1 MNELVYRFL
10 QNDLSRRGFIQALT
24 ALGVSSAFAE
34 STARAAES
42 AANADPDANGR
53 TAYGTGGKLMVE
65 QMEAAGV
72 RFLFTNPGSFEVGL
86 FDAFLDRPK
95 MQLIIGLHEGIVI
108 SMADGYHKATGEP
121 AFVNVHV
128 IAGTAQSAGQL
139 YNSSRD
145 GSALIVTA
153 GLLDNEMQDDNLL
166 LAARPGF
173 DQKDVNRQFTKMS
186 WETRDPESIPVMLR
200 RAFKVATT
208 APGGPTY
215 LALANHALEADGV
228 SAAIHDRASFIIPD
242 DIPAR
247 DEDIDA
253 IARLLIEAEA
263 PILHVGDE
271 ISKASG
277 EQAVLELAELLEIP
291 VADANWPYH
300 NFPRMHR
307 LFAGGYG
314 SRGRDLVLRIGVGDI
329 GGTAAAGPD
338 AEGARTAWIGLDTGA
353 IGGDRP
359 FGHAVVA
366 NTRLAAEALV
376 EAVRS
381 LTTEERRASIR
392 ASRSEHARK
401 PPELDPANVGRSPI
415 HADELGHA
423 LEAELDADAI
433 IVSENL
439 SGSNQ
444 FFSTGHRD
452 GEKLWLATSGAGLG
466 WGIGAA
472 TGAKLGQPDRQVVCN
487 IGDGSVMYSASGFWS
502 QARYGVPV
510 LTVVTNNRNYQ
521 TVRLAYA
528 RYDGRM
534 KATNRYTGM
543 HLGDPD
549 IDFAGLARSQGVEGV
564 TVESAAELRPA
575 IRRGIEATRAGEPFL
590 IDVVVDRKG
599 DGGDSTWHQEFS
611 LADQRTKSV

>member
-10 QNDLSRRGFIQALT
+10 RNDLSRRGFIQALT
-24 ALGVSSAFAE
+24 ALGLTGTIAE
-34 STARAAES
+34 STANAAAA
-42 AANADPDANGR
+42 AANADPEAGSR
-53 TAYGTGGKLMVE
+53 TASGTGGELMVE

-95 MQLIIGLHEGIVI
+95 MQLIMGLHEGIVI
-108 SMADGYHKATGEP
+108 SMADGYHKASGEP

-215 LALANHALEADGV
+215 LALANHALEAKGV
-228 SAAIHDRASFIIPD
+228 SATIHDRPSFIIPD
-242 DIPAR
+242 EIPAR
-247 DEDIDA
+247 TEDIEA
-253 IARLLIEAEA
+253 VARMLIEAEA

-271 ISKASG
+271 VSKAG
-277 EQAVLELAELLEIP
+277 AQQAVLELAELLQVP
-291 VADANWPYH
+291 VADVNWPFH
-300 NFPRMHR
+300 SFPRMHP
-307 LFAGGYG
+307 LYAGGYN
-314 SRGRDLVLRIGVGDI
+314 SRGRDFVLRIGVGDI

-338 AEGARTAWIGLDTGA
+338 AEGSRSAWIGLNTGA

-359 FGHAVVA
+359 FGRAVVA
-366 NTRLAAEALV
+366 NTKLAAEALV
-376 EAVRS
+376 EAVES
-381 LTTEERRASIR
+381 LTTEERRRKIR
-392 ASRSEHARK
+392 ASRADAARRK
-401 PPELDPANVGRSPI
+401 PQLDPANVGNSPI
-415 HADELGHA
+415 HADELGQV
-423 LEAELDADAI
+423 LETELDPNAI

-452 GEKLWLATSGAGLG
+452 DEKTWLATSGAGLG

-487 IGDGSVMYSASGFWS
+487 IGDGSVMYSAAGFWS

-521 TVRLAYA
+521 TVRFAYA

-534 KATNRYTGM
+534 KAANRYTGM

-549 IDFAGLARSQGVEGV
+549 IDFARLARSQGVDGV
-564 TVESAAELRPA
+564 TVESAADLRPA
-575 IRRGIEATRAGEPFL
+575 IRRGIEVTRAGEPFL
-590 IDVVVDRKG
+590 VDVVVDRKG

-611 LADQRTKSV
+611 LADQRTKAV

>member
-10 QNDLSRRGFIQALT
+10 RNDLSRRGFIQALT
-24 ALGVSSAFAE
+24 ALGLTGTMAE
-34 STARAAES
+34 STANAAAA
-42 AANADPDANGR
+42 AANADADSGSRQAH
-53 TAYGTGGKLMVE
+53 GTGGELMVE
-65 QMEAAGV
+65 QMAAAGV
-72 RFLFTNPGSFEVGL
+72 RFLFTNPGSFEVGF
-86 FDAFLDRPK
+86 FDAFLDRPG
-95 MQLIIGLHEGIVI
+95 MQLIMGLHEGIVI
-108 SMADGYHKATGEP
+108 SMADGYHKASGEP
-121 AFVNVHV
+121 ALVNVHV

-166 LAARPGF
+166 LAPRPGF

-215 LALANHALEADGV
+215 LALANHALEAQGV

-247 DEDIDA
+247 DEDIEA
-253 IARLLIEAEA
+253 VARTLIEAKA
-263 PILHVGDE
+263 PIIHVGDE
-271 ISKASG
+271 ISKAG
-277 EQAVLELAELLEIP
+277 AQQAVLELAELLQVP
-291 VADANWPYH
+291 VGDVNWPFH
-300 NFPRMHR
+300 SFPRMHP
-307 LFAGGYG
+307 LYAGGYS
-314 SRGRDLVLRIGVGDI
+314 SRDRDFVLRIGVGDI

-338 AEGARTAWIGLDTGA
+338 AEGSQNAWIGLNTAA

-359 FGHAVVA
+359 FGRALVA
-366 NTRLAAEALV
+366 NTKLAAEALV
-376 EAVRS
+376 EAVES
-381 LTTEERRASIR
+381 LTTEERRQKIR
-392 ASRSEHARK
+392 ASRPDPARK
-401 PPELDPANVGRSPI
+401 PPQLDQANVGRSPI
-415 HADELGHA
+415 HADELGHV
-423 LEAELDADAI
+423 LEAELDPNAI

-452 GEKLWLATSGAGLG
+452 NEKTWLATSGAGLG

-487 IGDGSVMYSASGFWS
+487 IGDGSVMYSASGFWT

-528 RYDGRM
+528 RYDGKM
-534 KATNRYTGM
+534 KEANRYTGM

-549 IDFAGLARSQGVEGV
+549 IDFAGLARSQGVDGV
-564 TVESAAELRPA
+564 TVESAADLRPA

-590 IDVVVDRKG
+590 VDVVVDRKG

>member
-10 QNDLSRRGFIQALT
+10 RNDLSRRGFIQALT
-24 ALGVSSAFAE
+24 ALGLTGTIAE
-34 STARAAES
+34 STANAAAA
-42 AANADPDANGR
+42 AANADPDSGSR
-53 TAYGTGGKLMVE
+53 TATGTGGELMVE
-65 QMEAAGV
+65 QMTAAGT
-72 RFLFTNPGSFEVGL
+72 RFLFTNPGSFEVGF
-86 FDAFLDRPK
+86 FDAFLDRPG
-95 MQLIIGLHEGIVI
+95 MQLIMGLHEGIVI
-108 SMADGYHKATGEP
+108 SMADGYHKASGEP
-121 AFVNVHV
+121 ALVNVHV

-166 LAARPGF
+166 LGPRPGF

-186 WETRDPESIPVMLR
+186 WETRDPGSIPVMLR
-200 RAFKVATT
+200 RAYKVATT
-208 APGGPTY
+208 SPGGPTY
-215 LALANHALEADGV
+215 LALANHALEAKGV
-228 SAAIHDRASFIIPD
+228 SAAIHDRASFVIPD

-247 DEDIDA
+247 DEDIEA
-253 IARLLIEAEA
+253 VARMLIEAEA
-263 PILHVGDE
+263 PVIHVGDE
-271 ISKASG
+271 VSKAG
-277 EQAVLELAELLEIP
+277 AQQAVLELAELLQVQ
-291 VADANWPYH
+291 VADVNWPFH
-300 NFPRMHR
+300 SFPRMHP
-307 LFAGGYG
+307 LYAGGYS
-314 SRGRDLVLRIGVGDI
+314 SRDRDFVLRIGVSDI

-338 AEGARTAWIGLDTGA
+338 AEGSQSAWIGLNTGA

-359 FGHAVVA
+359 FGRAVVA
-366 NTRLAAEALV
+366 NTKLATEALV
-376 EAVRS
+376 EAVES
-381 LTTEERRASIR
+381 LTTEERREKIR
-392 ASRSEHARK
+392 ASRPDSARRQ
-401 PPELDPANVGRSPI
+401 PQLDPANVGNSPI
-415 HADELGHA
+415 HADELGHV
-423 LEAELDADAI
+423 LETELDPNAI

-452 GEKLWLATSGAGLG
+452 DEKTWLATSGAGLG

-528 RYDGRM
+528 RYDGKM
-534 KATNRYTGM
+534 KAANRYTGM

-549 IDFAGLARSQGVEGV
+549 IDFAGLARSQGVDGV
-564 TVESAAELRPA
+564 TVESAADLRPA
-575 IRRGIEATRAGEPFL
+575 IRRGIEVTRAGEPFL
-590 IDVVVDRKG
+590 VDVVVDRKG
-599 DGGDSTWHQEFS
+599 DGGDSNWHQEFR
-611 LADQRTKSV
+611 LADERTRSV